1 MSWWVPF
8 PADFLSDPR
17 VKVLTLA
24 ARGVLAS
31 LIVQARGDATLP
43 YVNHHTHT
51 GTVAVIAL
59 REGAPADPDAAVGAE
74 VVALEAAGLLSWD
87 DAARTL
93 HLHLTAAAPPRP
105 RTAAAPSAP
114 APTRTKPSDSRAA
127 ASLRAARS
135 YFARRQR
142 QWATVPAG
150 VTWEEWAASPEGLAW
165 AERNGV
171 EAATPLAA
179 TATRC
184 GNAPATP
191 PRNAPATPLQRPP
204 LPHTP
209 SPQKDQKERGKEK
222 LNTPNTHSATP
233 PVVLPQRPATP
244 PLATPLQR
252 PPSVAAAAAP
262 ERGVCVSVEST
273 GVDHEQAL
281 LALRTRAPKAVSWSY
296 DSATLAA
303 WQRVVRDL
311 DGHIPALTL
320 ASYEALGDWLA
331 ACGLG
336 WWSQGRPSLA
346 YLMRPG
352 VLVKLLDDA
361 AEWASAGRPKITHGR
376 QVDGTS
382 ARGNGRRLGPAPPA
396 TAAEFAADAQLE
408 DPLFAL
414 LG

>member
-17 VKVLTLA
+17 VKVLSLA

-31 LIVQARGDATLP
+31 LIVQARGEPTIP

-165 AERNGV
+165 AERSGV
-171 EAATPLAA
+171 EAA

-191 PRNAPATPLQRPP
+191 LRNAPATPLQRPP

-222 LNTPNTHSATP
+222 LHTPNTHSATPHATP

-244 PLATPLQR
+244 PPATPLQR

-273 GVDHEQAL
+273 GVDHEHAL

-320 ASYEALGDWLA
+320 ASYETLGDWLA
-331 ACGLG
+331 AGGLG